1 MGVAGCNKCG
11 YNKLYGGVL
20 NGDDGTEIAMQAA
33 ASGILAKIG
42 GDGTG
47 FDKNRKIF
55 HERLDKTAKEYI
67 QLGRLDVGYS
77 ECRKLKSKFKRTN
90 VVDVEQTV
98 ISTGAGYGVSYGVSS
113 ITGWRHIGKGM
124 CYRGSGHRKIYY
136 DIYYK
141 DGNTQYIYH

>member
-1 MGVAGCNKCG
+1 MGWQVVTNVATTVV
-11 YNKLYGGVL
+11 GGVL

-67 QLGRLDVGYS
+67 ELGRLDVGYS
-77 ECRKLKSKFKRTN
+77 EMSK
-90 VVDVEQTV
+90 
-98 ISTGAGYGVSYGVSS
+98 I
-113 ITGWRHIGKGM
+113 
-124 CYRGSGHRKIYY
+124 KI
-136 DIYYK
+136 K
-141 DGNTQYIYH
+141 V